1 MDNNEIKLTTDEQA
15 EIIQLNQEYQDVLI
29 AFGELHLKKMQLK
42 AEEESLVSTEQE
54 YKESYI
60 EVEKKE
66 FNFKERLTNK
76 YGPGEIDVQSGIYIK
91 NQK

>member
-15 EIIQLNQEYQDVLI
+15 EIVQLNQEYQEVLI
-29 AFGELHLKKMQLK
+29 AFGELHLKRMQLK
-42 AEEESLVSTEQE
+42 LEEENLTSIEEQ
-54 YKESYI
+54 YKESYV

-66 FNFKERLTNK
+66 FNFKERLGKK
-76 YGPGEIDVQSGIYIK
+76 YGEGEIDVQSGIYIK

>member
-1 MDNNEIKLTTDEQA
+1 MDNKEIKLTTDEQA

-42 AEEESLVSTEQE
+42 EEEENLTSHEEQ

-66 FNFKERLTNK
+66 FNFKERLSKK
-76 YGPGEIDVQSGIYIK
+76 YGNGEIDVQSGIYIK

>member
-1 MDNNEIKLTTDEQA
+1 MDNKEIKLTTDEQA
-15 EIIQLNQEYQDVLI
+15 EIMQLNQEYQEVLI
-29 AFGELHLKKMQLK
+29 AFGELHLKKIQLK
-42 AEEESLVSTEQE
+42 LEEENLTSLEDQ

-66 FNFKERLTNK
+66 FNFKERLGKK
-76 YGPGEIDVQSGIYIK
+76 YGEGEIDVQSGIYIK